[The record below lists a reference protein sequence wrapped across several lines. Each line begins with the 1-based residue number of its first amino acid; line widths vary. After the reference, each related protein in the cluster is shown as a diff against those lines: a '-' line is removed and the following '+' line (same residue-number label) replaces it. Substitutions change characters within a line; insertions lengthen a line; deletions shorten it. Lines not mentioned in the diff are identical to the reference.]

1 MIVMP
6 EDKEF
11 STEEIAQQMIN
22 NLDIDEIFDLARKV
36 TEKHFDK
43 DDEMYKWF
51 HDISNIGKGNTGDQ
65 NNEKVDHSR
74 GSADK

>member
-1 MIVMP
+1 MIYMN

-11 STEEIAQQMIN
+11 SSEEIANQMLE

-43 DDEMYKWF
+43 DDELYQWF
-51 HDISNIGKGNTGDQ
+51 HDLSNIGKGNTGDQ
-65 NNEKVDHSR
+65 NDEKVDRERNST
-74 GSADK
+74 DK